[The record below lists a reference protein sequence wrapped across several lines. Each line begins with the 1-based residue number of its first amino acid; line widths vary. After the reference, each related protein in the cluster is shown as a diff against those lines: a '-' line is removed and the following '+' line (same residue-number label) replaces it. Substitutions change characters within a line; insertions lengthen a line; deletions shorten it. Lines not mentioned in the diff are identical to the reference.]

1 MRQDLSGA
9 SNRVDFREVRRSR
22 AGKRWG
28 GAIECPL
35 AEQQPVCGQI
45 GCEATGESRQA
56 QGLSMG
62 QACARPVSK

>member
-9 SNRVDFREVRRSR
+9 SNRVDFRELRRSR

-28 GAIECPL
+28 GATECLL

-45 GCEATGESRQA
+45 GSEATGESR
-56 QGLSMG
+56 
-62 QACARPVSK
+62 